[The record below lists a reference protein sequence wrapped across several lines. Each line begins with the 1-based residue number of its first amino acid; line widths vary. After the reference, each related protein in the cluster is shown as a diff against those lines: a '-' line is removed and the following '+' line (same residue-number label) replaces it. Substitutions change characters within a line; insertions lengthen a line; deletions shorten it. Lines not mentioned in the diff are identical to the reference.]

1 MAIRL
6 MELLI
11 DELNLKL
18 GDRPFYTISELVS
31 TGIFG
36 SKPGARALLQDG
48 RLTYIK
54 ISPRRLVIARHVVL
68 EFLRNNM
75 TESSEVTC
83 NIEIKNAV
91 AATTATFNIADTL
104 KRNTVSHPTMP
115 DLGIFKKAEE
125 TETTTTTYELRPYQ
139 EECLFKHHQ

>member
-36 SKPGARALLQDG
+36 SKPGARALLQEG

-54 ISPRRLVIARHVVL
+54 ISPRRLVIPRHVVL

-83 NIEIKNAV
+83 N
-91 AATTATFNIADTL
+91 L
-104 KRNTVSHPTMP
+104 K
-115 DLGIFKKAEE
+115 
-125 TETTTTTYELRPYQ
+125 
-139 EECLFKHHQ
+139 